1 MSPALRVCN
10 PRPKPRVEEEYFAPV
25 RGALEEMTSMVWRV
39 ILNLLSGFPH
49 FVQVSEQEAE
59 AAHMS
64 DSEALNS
71 ICVTVSNN
79 PTQAS

>member
-1 MSPALRVCN
+1 
-10 PRPKPRVEEEYFAPV
+10 
-25 RGALEEMTSMVWRV
+25 MTSTVWEV
-39 ILNLLSGFPH
+39 ILNLLSDFPH

-71 ICVTVSNN
+71 IHVTRL
-79 PTQAS
+79 

>member
-1 MSPALRVCN
+1 MYVTPDPSPSGGRIL
-10 PRPKPRVEEEYFAPV
+10 APV
-25 RGALEEMTSMVWRV
+25 RGALQEMTSMVWEV

-71 ICVTVSNN
+71 ICVTRL
-79 PTQAS
+79 